1 MLKLDIVND
10 TVSLQQFSLKESAA
24 ETLWPNVCRKSSL
37 LFNSCD
43 KYSFLCNIDSD
54 YRDYIVLGLLMYI
67 VQKMQKRIHK
77 LGCYLQCKNP
87 V

>member
-1 MLKLDIVND
+1 MIKLEIVND

-24 ETLWPNVCRKSSL
+24 ETLCPNVCRKSSL
-37 LFNSCD
+37 LFNFCS

-54 YRDYIVLGLLMYI
+54 SRDYIVLGLLMYI
-67 VQKMQKRIHK
+67 VQKMQRRKHK
-77 LGCYLQCKNP
+77 LGCYLQYKNP